1 AFLYK
6 TGDRARYS
14 ADGNI
19 EFLGRTD
26 HQVKIRGFR
35 IELGE
40 IEATLRKHPM
50 IADVVVTVR
59 EDLPGE
65 KRLAAYPVFHAGHGI
80 APSLLRVYLRDLLP
94 DYMIPSAFI
103 PLEKLP
109 LTHNGKIDRQSLPEP
124 SSSRVSLSKKYV
136 APRSAVEQKL
146 AGIWAEVLR

>member
-1 AFLYK
+1 
-6 TGDRARYS
+6 
-14 ADGNI
+14 
-19 EFLGRTD
+19 
-26 HQVKIRGFR
+26 
-35 IELGE
+35 
-40 IEATLRKHPM
+40 
-50 IADVVVTVR
+50 
-59 EDLPGE
+59 
-65 KRLAAYPVFHAGHGI
+65 HAGHGI

-146 AGIWAEVLR
+146 AGIWAEVLRTEVVGVEDNFFELGGDSILSIQIVAKANRYGVKLTPKQIFQHQTIAELAEVAGRGQDVDAEQGVVE